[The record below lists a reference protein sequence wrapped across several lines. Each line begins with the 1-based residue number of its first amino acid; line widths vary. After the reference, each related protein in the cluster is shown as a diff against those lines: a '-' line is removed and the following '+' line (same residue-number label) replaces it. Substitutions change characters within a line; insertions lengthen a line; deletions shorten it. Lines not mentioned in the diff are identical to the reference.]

1 MRKILLT
8 LLAIGGLAL
17 TAAAQDSGELRD
29 RITVT
34 GWGQT
39 YYDAAFGPDVRGTN
53 TFAINKINLVA
64 KGQITDRWSMG
75 ILFQMHS
82 PAKLKEL

>member
-1 MRKILLT
+1 MRKIFLT
-8 LLAIGGLAL
+8 LLTICGLAL
-17 TAAAQDSGELRD
+17 TAAAQGSGELRD

-39 YYDAAFGPDVRGTN
+39 YYDAAFGPDVHGTN

-64 KGQITDRWSMG
+64 KGR
-75 ILFQMHS
+75 ILSLIHI
-82 PAKLKEL
+82 